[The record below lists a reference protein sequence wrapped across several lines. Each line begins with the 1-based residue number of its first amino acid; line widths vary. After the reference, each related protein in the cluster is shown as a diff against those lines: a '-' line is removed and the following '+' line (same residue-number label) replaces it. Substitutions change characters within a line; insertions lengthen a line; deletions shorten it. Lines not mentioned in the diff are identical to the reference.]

1 MFSIGE
7 LSRRTGVKVTTIRF
21 YESKGLIADPGR
33 SEGGQRR
40 YGWQEL
46 ERLAFIRHARDL
58 GLPLEQI
65 RALLDMQSSDHR
77 TAHDIAKTH
86 LEDIRDRIA
95 RLQRLEAELTR
106 IAQSCKGDTPDCR
119 VVHAFGHHEE
129 CAAPHQPLAL
139 G

>member
-40 YGWQEL
+40 YGNREL

-58 GLPLEQI
+58 GLPLDSI
-65 RALLDMQSSDHR
+65 RALIEMNGADHS
-77 TAHDIAKTH
+77 TAHGIAQEHLADIQGRI
-86 LEDIRDRIA
+86 IRP
-95 RLQRLEAELTR
+95 QRLESELSR
-106 IAQSCKGDTPDCR
+106 IATACKGGENAPCR
-119 VVHAFGHHEE
+119 IVTVFGDHAACEADHR
-129 CAAPHQPLAL
+129 
-139 G
+139 